1 MLVGTS
7 SRGTFRILLFHPL
20 FLHSLAAHDEN
31 LPDVIGRFSGVPK
44 PILRTSYEQEVAMG
58 KIWKEL
64 SFISED
70 QLGEK
75 THQIR
80 SLCIIALRYVRTS

>member
-7 SRGTFRILLFHPL
+7 QGKLSDSSLPPSVSTFLGRH
-20 FLHSLAAHDEN
+20 HEN
-31 LPDVIGRFSGVPK
+31 LLDVVGRFSGVPK

-64 SFISED
+64 SFISES